1 MKTQTHDPSKPTL
14 RRELRLFDVT
24 VAGVGIILGAGIYA
38 LIGIAASD
46 AGNATWLSFFFG
58 SFVAMFTG
66 LSYAELSS
74 FSKGDAG
81 EYDYCKKAFG
91 KSLSWF
97 VAILVIFTGVIAAA
111 TVSLGF
117 AGYAFALFGTPFLV
131 TALLLVLL
139 MSLINF
145 LGIRLSNR
153 FNLLATGMEFLGLL
167 IIILLGIPKWGSV
180 DLTEMPHGMDGVFQ
194 ASALVFFSFMGFE
207 TIVKLREE
215 THNPDVTIPRALMLA
230 ILISSILYILVSIS
244 AVSLLPASQLSY
256 SDSPL
261 ADAAAE
267 SLGHGAFILVAVI
280 ALFSTS
286 NTVLLSLLTSSRM
299 VYGMAKERSL
309 PQALSHVHAKTRAPH
324 VAVWTVM
331 ALAILFVVIGK
342 IEVVANITNVILF
355 ITFILVNAAA
365 IVLRYKIPG
374 HRPFYIPFNIGKFP
388 LPALLGIA
396 TSGVLLYFALVNL
409 M

>member
-194 ASALVFFSFMGFE
+194 ASALVFFVLAMQCLP
-207 TIVKLREE
+207 TLAVTRREAGG
-215 THNPDVTIPRALMLA
+215 TKYAVLQLGYMSGVA
-230 ILISSILYILVSIS
+230 YI
-244 AVSLLPASQLSY
+244 
-256 SDSPL
+256 
-261 ADAAAE
+261 AA
-267 SLGHGAFILVAVI
+267 
-280 ALFSTS
+280 
-286 NTVLLSLLTSSRM
+286 
-299 VYGMAKERSL
+299 
-309 PQALSHVHAKTRAPH
+309 
-324 VAVWTVM
+324 
-331 ALAILFVVIGK
+331 FVVFQSLT
-342 IEVVANITNVILF
+342 AM
-355 ITFILVNAAA
+355 
-365 IVLRYKIPG
+365 
-374 HRPFYIPFNIGKFP
+374 
-388 LPALLGIA
+388 GI
-396 TSGVLLYFALVNL
+396 S
-409 M
+409 